1 MILVMQKGA
10 TEVEIDGAVQ
20 SVRELGYGVHVSKGE
35 ERTIIGV
42 LGNDRPLHDHPL
54 AALAGVEKI
63 IPILA
68 PFKLASRDFHPQD
81 TIVKINGVSVG
92 GRLAVTIAGPCSVE
106 SRDQLLETAKSV
118 KASGAQILRGG
129 AFKPRSSPYSFQGLG
144 APALEML
151 AEVGDIVGMPV
162 ATEVIAPEDVEL
174 VAKYAT
180 ILQIGARNM
189 SNFALLQEV
198 GRTQHPIILKRA
210 MSATIEELLMAAEYI
225 LAQGNERIILCERGI
240 RTFEKATRFTLDINA
255 VPVIKKV
262 SHLPVIIDP
271 SHATGAWEYVSAVS
285 RAAIAAGADGLLVE
299 VHPHPEKALSDG
311 PQQLRPENF
320 ERMMVQVRAVAAAIG
335 RDA

>member
-1 MILVMQKGA
+1 MILVMKSGA
-10 TEVEIDGAVQ
+10 SEEEIEEAVQ
-20 SVRELGYGVHVSKGE
+20 AVRDLGYGVHLSRGE

-42 LGNDRPLHDHPL
+42 LGNDRPLQDHPL

-92 GRLAVTIAGPCSVE
+92 GQQVVTIAGPCSVE
-106 SRDQLLETAKSV
+106 SREQLLETALSV
-118 KASGAQILRGG
+118 KAAGAHILRGG

-144 APALEML
+144 LPALEML
-151 AEVGDIVGMPV
+151 AEVSAIVGLPV
-162 ATEVIAPEDVEL
+162 ATEVIASEDVEL
-174 VAKYAT
+174 VAKYAA

-189 SNFALLQEV
+189 TNFALLQAV

-210 MSATIEELLMAAEYI
+210 MSATVEELLMAAEYI
-225 LAQGNERIILCERGI
+225 LAQGNDKIILCERGI

-255 VPVIKKV
+255 VPVIKKA

-271 SHATGAWEYVSAVS
+271 SHATGQWEYVAAVS
-285 RAAIAAGADGLLVE
+285 RAAVAAGADGLLIE
-299 VHPHPEKALSDG
+299 VHPHPEKAMSDG
-311 PQQLRPENF
+311 PQQLRPVNF
-320 ERMMVQVRAVAAAIG
+320 ERLMDQVRAVAIAVG
-335 RDA
+335 RTA